1 MLVILC
7 EDVDNLG
14 DMGETVKVADGYARN
29 FLLPNKLAVRAD
41 SASAKQIEHELKIIR
56 KRDAKRREE
65 LEAVAKKLEH
75 VTVEIKMRA
84 GEGDKLFGS
93 VTSSMIA
100 EDLERQGYSVDRK
113 KIKLAQPIK
122 TLGTFEV
129 PVRFVSGIEPTVKV
143 WVSRD
148 AEAEAEAAEEAVAE
162 PGTETPEEATP
173 EEASAEAAVAEEV
186 AE

>member
-1 MLVILC
+1 MLVILR
-7 EDVDNLG
+7 EDVENLG
-14 DMGETVKVADGYARN
+14 DMGATVKVAAGYARN
-29 FLLPNKLAVRAD
+29 FLLPNNLAVQAD

-56 KRDAKRREE
+56 GRDAKRREE
-65 LEAVAKKLEH
+65 LESVAKKLSH

-100 EDLERQGYSVDRK
+100 EDLERQGYTVDRK

-129 PVRFVSGIEPTVKV
+129 PVRFATGIEPTVKV
-143 WVSRD
+143 WISSDQV
-148 AEAEAEAAEEAVAE
+148 
-162 PGTETPEEATP
+162 EEATP
-173 EEASAEAAVAEEV
+173 EAVVEPGTEAPAEAATAEVAAEEA